1 MKIDISQH
9 LKQLELL
16 GYQASEVVYYRE
28 FAPNGGKATPK
39 KFCFNYPDVLNTQNP
54 GRGLYFVVNGQGQT
68 DKEITHCKA
77 LFCEWDDRP
86 LPEQEIFWKR
96 KGFLEPTFQVKT
108 RKSVHCY
115 WVLETPIPVED
126 WKVLQTCLL
135 NELDADR
142 SLKNPSRVLRVAG
155 AWHLK
160 LDAEP
165 IQCQLI
171 NITEKK
177 YSQAEIETA
186 LAQYSQPEPVKPSKP
201 VREYSASAI
210 PLTNCLP
217 VKQRELIASGAISG
231 SRNKQGYGL
240 AKDLIATERYLN
252 QSGIAF
258 CEDAKILF
266 LDYCHRCDQT
276 DWGDREWESIW
287 KSAEKDAGSPP
298 LTPTM
303 IGNCLKKWAKEN
315 KTVAVKTSTPLKEP
329 QGWDDKDGK
338 KVAVETSTPL
348 NEPVPNNRFFYGGTK
363 NLKEHELLDL
373 LRGLGDRLTFDEL
386 TSTILLDGRK
396 LTIGKEIK
404 FWFLETF
411 GESAEKGDIADCLT
425 LCAKK
430 NSFNPV
436 KRYLSGLECPAI
448 PIDNLAERYFG
459 RPEKIYNR
467 MVEMWLISAI
477 ARALTPVDPSMYA
490 EVSEDAIGTKVD
502 YTLILQ
508 SDQGKYKSTFF
519 AVLGGRWFSDS
530 VKDIES
536 KDSLMIVHSAWIIEL
551 SELDRIT
558 SKKQAGSIKHWL
570 TQKTDSYRKPYAAE
584 VEQNL
589 PRRCVFC
596 GTVNPSR
603 FLVDDENRRF
613 WIVPVAEE
621 SNGIDIN
628 LLQTERD
635 GIWRS
640 AYRAYQIGGLIP
652 LLDLLVKSDFSKIH
666 DFFFLALLL
675 MNPHQQWWP
684 TEEEM
689 IEIKRLNQNFQ
700 EIDAWEDEISHWIK
714 GREYVSSYEILSDLL
729 KFEPNQIK
737 KPEQMRVMRILTGLG
752 WKKDAR
758 REYTQEDGT
767 KKVRNVRLAPIEE
780 INSSSK
786 DGKVGK
792 SLTEQDLQK
801 SEVGKSTGS
810 SGNSQST
817 TYQPT
822 RRISN
827 LPENTWAEKN
837 GHKLAHG
844 NWVWVDPY
852 GACELKAPLASG
864 WRVFARDYEGGINV
878 AVDHER
884 ITHVWEG

>member
-1 MKIDISQH
+1 MKIDVTQH

-16 GYQASEVVYYRE
+16 GYQDSEPVFYRE
-28 FAPNGGKATPK
+28 FPPYGSKANPIKFSLKYPPNILEDR
-39 KFCFNYPDVLNTQNP
+39 NQTQ
-54 GRGLYFVVNGQGQT
+54 GLYFVVNGYGQT
-68 DKEITHCKA
+68 DNKITHCKA
-77 LFCEWDDRP
+77 FFCEWDDRP

-108 RKSVHCY
+108 RKSIHCY
-115 WVLETPIPVED
+115 WVLETPIPVQD

-142 SLKNPSRVLRVAG
+142 TLKNPSRVLRVAG

-160 LDAEP
+160 VDAEP
-165 IQCQLI
+165 VQCQLI

-177 YSQAEIETA
+177 YSQAEIETT
-186 LAQYSQPEPVKPSKP
+186 LAQYSPTKITTPKPIKS
-201 VREYSASAI
+201 VQSASSDI
-210 PLTNCLP
+210 PLSRCLP
-217 VKQRELIASGAISG
+217 NRQRELITQGITSG

-240 AKDLIATERYLN
+240 AKDLIATAQYLI
-252 QSGIAF
+252 QSGISF
-258 CEDAKILF
+258 SEDAKSLF

-287 KSAEKDAGSPP
+287 SSAGKSAGDPP
-298 LTPTM
+298 LTPEM

-315 KTVAVKTSTPLKEP
+315 KTVVVKTSTPLKEP
-329 QGWDDKDGK
+329 QGWDDKDGQN
-338 KVAVETSTPL
+338 VVVETPTPS
-348 NEPVPNNRFFYGGTK
+348 NEPAPYNRFFYGGTK
-363 NLKEHELLDL
+363 PLKEHELLDL
-373 LRGLGDRLTFDEL
+373 LRGLGDRLSFDEL

-411 GESAEKGDIADCLT
+411 GETAEKGDISDCLT

-436 KRYLSGLECPAI
+436 KRYLSSLTAPAI
-448 PIDNLAERYFG
+448 PIDNLAARYFG
-459 RPEKIYNR
+459 REEKIYSR

-519 AVLGGRWFSDS
+519 DILGGRWFSDS

-613 WIVPVAEE
+613 WILPVAED

-640 AYRAYQIGGLIP
+640 AYRAYHIGGLIP
-652 LLDLLVKSDFSKIH
+652 LLSLLVKTEFSKIH

-684 TEEEM
+684 TDKEM
-689 IEIKRLNQNFQ
+689 TEIKRLNQNFQ
-700 EIDAWEDEISHWIK
+700 EIDAWEDEIAHWIK

-729 KFEPNQIK
+729 NFEPNQIK

-752 WKKDAR
+752 WKKEAR
-758 REYTQEDGT
+758 RDYIQDDGS
-767 KKVRNVRLAPIEE
+767 KKTRNVRLNPLIEN
-780 INSSSK
+780 NSSSRVRPLV
-786 DGKVGK
+786 DK
-792 SLTEQDLQK
+792 SWCNQ
-801 SEVGKSTGS
+801 GSTG
-810 SGNSQST
+810 N
-817 TYQPT
+817 
-822 RRISN
+822 
-827 LPENTWAEKN
+827 
-837 GHKLAHG
+837 
-844 NWVWVDPY
+844 PY
-852 GACELKAPLASG
+852 
-864 WRVFARDYEGGINV
+864 
-878 AVDHER
+878 
-884 ITHVWEG
+884 